1 MRKVLEKKLD
11 VKVMIHF
18 ALGRPASLHVCGMLV
33 LKIAIQ
39 GHADIGG
46 SEKGIEREG
55 KRRKGLGER
64 SGEEDESQREAIG
77 DGEERERW

>member
-1 MRKVLEKKLD
+1 MRKVSEKKLD

-46 SEKGIEREG
+46 SEKGIEREE
-55 KRRKGLGER
+55 LGER